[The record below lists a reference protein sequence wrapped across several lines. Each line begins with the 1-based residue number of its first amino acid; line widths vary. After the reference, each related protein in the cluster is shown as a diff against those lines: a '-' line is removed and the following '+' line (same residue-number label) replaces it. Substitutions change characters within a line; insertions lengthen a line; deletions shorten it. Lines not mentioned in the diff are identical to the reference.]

1 MAYANC
7 AGHLLDI
14 VGNGATQF
22 RSAICDV
29 VPRRYLF
36 AHKFLDHHFHEFE
49 FRLMPKPIATR
60 GQMRWTKGVDSR
72 YTRRRPANSV
82 KYFVHRDQIFH

>member
-49 FRLMPKPIATR
+49 SDLCRNLLQPEAKCAGRKGSTAATR
-60 GQMRWTKGVDSR
+60 AAGPPIR
-72 YTRRRPANSV
+72 
-82 KYFVHRDQIFH
+82 